1 MAPRLILILFAI
13 AFGAAVIGAAVT
25 TLREIG
31 RTASAPDTR
40 SSPAINR
47 GAGRAFMDPR
57 YG

>member
-1 MAPRLILILFAI
+1 MAPRLILTLLAI

-25 TLREIG
+25 TVREVG
-31 RTASAPDTR
+31 RAASAPDAR

-47 GAGRAFMDPR
+47 GAGRASMDPG